1 VPDREVSPVA
11 DYNPFSSGVEPAPST
26 RKVRRLVTGVTP
38 EGRSTIVLE
47 DVARH
52 AAVGHGTPG
61 YVATQ
66 LWRTESTPADN
77 TGPVVDPYD
86 TDAQLSVGPSA
97 AGTVFRTLEMPP
109 DSEWRFDA
117 DGTEVRP
124 LAWHT
129 TRSIDY
135 AIVLSGSIWAV
146 LEETEVE
153 MHAGDVLV
161 QRGTAHAWANRSDSS
176 CVMAFV
182 LIGGNLPDGS

>member
-1 VPDREVSPVA
+1 VA
-11 DYNPFSSGVEPAPST
+11 DYNPFSSGLEPAPST
-26 RKVRRLVTGVTP
+26 RKVRRLVTGLTA

-47 DVARH
+47 DVAKH
-52 AAVGHGTPG
+52 AAVGHDSPT

-66 LWRTESTPADN
+66 LWRTETAPADN

-86 TDAQLSVGPSA
+86 TDQELSVGPSA
-97 AGTVFRTLEMPP
+97 VGTVFRTLELPP
-109 DSEWRFDA
+109 DRDWRFD
-117 DGTEVRP
+117 GEGNEIRP
-124 LAWHT
+124 LAYHT

-146 LEETEVE
+146 LDDTEVE

-161 QRGTAHAWANRSDSS
+161 QRGTAHAWSNRSTES

>member
-1 VPDREVSPVA
+1 MA
-11 DYNPFSSGVEPAPST
+11 DYNPFSSDAAPAAST
-26 RKVRRLVTGVTP
+26 RRVRRLVTGVTP

-52 AAVGHGTPG
+52 AAVGHDTPT

-66 LWRTESTPADN
+66 LWRTEGSPADN

-86 TDAQLSVGPSA
+86 TDAELSVGPPA
-97 AGTVFRTLEMPP
+97 TGTVFRTLELPP
-109 DSEWRFDA
+109 DRDWRFDA
-117 DGTEVRP
+117 EGTEIKP
-124 LAWHT
+124 LAYHT

-135 AIVLSGSIWAV
+135 AIVLSGSVWAV
-146 LEETEVE
+146 LDETEVE

-176 CVMAFV
+176 CLLAFV
-182 LIGGNLPDGS
+182 LVGGTLPDGS